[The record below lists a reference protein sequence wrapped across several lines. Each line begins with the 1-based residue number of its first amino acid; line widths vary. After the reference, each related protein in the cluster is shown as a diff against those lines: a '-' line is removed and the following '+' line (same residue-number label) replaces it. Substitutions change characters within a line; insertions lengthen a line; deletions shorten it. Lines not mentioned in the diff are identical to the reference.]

1 MIERTLP
8 ASPRIRAGAQSPEVA
23 KTQEPTRSWIH
34 ERAPRLRTLVRER
47 HRREQAWAWLTLV
60 TLIVCWDASERLG
73 ERVSPPRTRIAHVSD
88 EQETMPGASTFTVD
102 L

>member
-1 MIERTLP
+1 MIERTLT
-8 ASPRIRAGAQSPEVA
+8 ASPRVRAGAQTAEVA
-23 KTQEPTRSWIH
+23 KTQETSRNWIQ
-34 ERAPRLRTLVRER
+34 ERAPRLRSLVRER
-47 HRREQAWAWLTLV
+47 HRREQVWAWLSLV

-88 EQETMPGASTFTVD
+88 EQEIMRSDSASTME